1 MAGTVWCVFQKL
13 RDEKCPSLSAVCRT
27 RAVAHATVESS
38 RREEQGSGLPASEWI
53 IQKWTVM
60 DRKTEHDAEQA
71 EQISHV
77 LDPMRAGVLPGN
89 GSDEEE

>member
-13 RDEKCPSLSAVCRT
+13 PDEKCPSLSAVCRT
-27 RAVAHATVESS
+27 RSVADATVESS
-38 RREEQGSGLPASEWI
+38 RREERGSGLPESEWI
-53 IQKWTVM
+53 IQEWTVM

-77 LDPMRAGVLPGN
+77 LDPMRAGVLPGD
-89 GSDEEE
+89 GPDEEE